1 MTSIERLVSWVVPLA
16 QTLDPLDVAG
26 TDGFVW
32 RSAAGALLGTGV
44 AARVPVGTGPARI
57 ERAAETVTTLL
68 EAIQLED
75 PDGSGLTPA
84 AVGALPFHPATPGEL
99 VVPSLLLRTDEAGH
113 SWAIVTGP
121 EPSGRPLPADL
132 LAQLRAR
139 AGDDGPWPAAR
150 RIDDGAPSAGGPSE
164 GAPSDGGP
172 SDGGPSDGGLW
183 TTRPALRRAGL
194 PSRSGAPPAG
204 RGWGSGTPTGGA
216 GDGGSGSGPA
226 GLETWRAGVLAA
238 LAAIGAGRL
247 DKVVLA
253 REAMVEADWPFP
265 RAELLRRL
273 QRRPGGAT
281 FLYADGGFVG
291 ASPEL
296 LVRRR
301 GRVATSRPMA
311 GTVPQG
317 DGAAEDGGLAR
328 LTGSP
333 KEAVEHRLVVDAV
346 AEGLAKVADRVEVG
360 KPEVVR
366 LATVA
371 HLATEITA
379 DLTGP
384 LPTALELAGLLH
396 PTPAVGGS
404 PRDAALAAIAALEPF
419 DRGCYAGP
427 VGWVD
432 RGGDG
437 EWAVALRGATLK
449 GRRAHL
455 VAGAGIVPGSDPD
468 AEWAETEHKLRAM
481 LEVLLT
487 P

>member
-1 MTSIERLVSWVVPLA
+1 MEDPGTEVPPGSGPLHSRVVRLDDG
-16 QTLDPLDVAG
+16 LDPLALA
-26 TDGFVW
+26 TEDGFVW
-32 RSAAGALLGTGV
+32 RSPAGTLVGTGV
-44 AARVPVGTGPARI
+44 AVRVPVGTGPGRI
-57 ERAAETVTTLL
+57 ERAAEAVAALL
-68 EAIQLED
+68 AAVKVED
-75 PDGSGLTPA
+75 PDGTGLGPA

-99 VVPSLLLRTDEAGH
+99 VVPARLLRTDPAGRT
-113 SWAIVTGP
+113 WAVLTGP
-121 EPSGRPLPADL
+121 GPSAQPGPADL
-132 LAQLRAR
+132 LARLRAAAAADGHPWPPAR
-139 AGDDGPWPAAR
+139 RLDGPWPIR
-150 RIDDGAPSAGGPSE
+150 GP
-164 GAPSDGGP
+164 GQ
-172 SDGGPSDGGLW
+172 
-183 TTRPALRRAGL
+183 
-194 PSRSGAPPAG
+194 
-204 RGWGSGTPTGGA
+204 
-216 GDGGSGSGPA
+216 GPA
-226 GLETWRAGVLAA
+226 GPGVGADGPGLAAWRRGVVAA

-253 REAMVEADWPFP
+253 REAAVEADWPFP
-265 RAELLRRL
+265 RVELLRRL
-273 QRRPGGAT
+273 QRRSGGST
-281 FLYADGGFVG
+281 FLYASGGFVG

-301 GRVATSRPMA
+301 GQVASSRPMA

-317 DGAAEDGGLAR
+317 DGVGGETEGLVRLAR
-328 LTGSP
+328 SP
-333 KEAVEHRLVVDAV
+333 KEGAEHRLVVDAV

-360 KPEVVR
+360 RPEVVR

-432 RGGDG
+432 HAGDG
-437 EWAVALRGATLK
+437 EWAIALRGATLD

-455 VAGAGIVPGSDPD
+455 LAGAGIVPGSDPD
-468 AEWAETEHKLRAM
+468 TEWVETEHKLRAM
-481 LEVLLT
+481 LEVLLG

>member
-1 MTSIERLVSWVVPLA
+1 MEDSGPEVSPGSGRLQPGPPRSRIVRLDDG
-16 QTLDPLDVAG
+16 LDPLALAG
-26 TDGFVW
+26 EDGFVW
-32 RSAAGALLGTGV
+32 RSPAGTLVGTGV
-44 AARVPVGTGPARI
+44 AARVPVGTGPCRI
-57 ERAAETVTTLL
+57 ERAAEAVAALL
-68 EAIQLED
+68 AGVQVDD
-75 PDGSGLTPA
+75 PDGTGLGPA
-84 AVGALPFHPATPGEL
+84 AVGALPFHPASPGEL
-99 VVPSLLLRTDEAGH
+99 VVPALLLRTDPTGRT
-113 SWAIVTGP
+113 WAVVTGP
-121 EPSGRPLPADL
+121 GPFAPTAPAGL
-132 LAQLRAR
+132 LARLRATAAHDHPWPPAR
-139 AGDDGPWPAAR
+139 RLDGPWPIRGPEANGPGLAAWR
-150 RIDDGAPSAGGPSE
+150 R
-164 GAPSDGGP
+164 
-172 SDGGPSDGGLW
+172 
-183 TTRPALRRAGL
+183 
-194 PSRSGAPPAG
+194 
-204 RGWGSGTPTGGA
+204 
-216 GDGGSGSGPA
+216 
-226 GLETWRAGVLAA
+226 GVVAA

-253 REAMVEADWPFP
+253 REAAVEADWAFP
-265 RAELLRRL
+265 RVEVLRRL
-273 QRRPGGAT
+273 QRRSGGST
-281 FLYADGGFVG
+281 YLYASGGFVG

-317 DGAAEDGGLAR
+317 DSAAEAGGLAR
-328 LTGSP
+328 LTRSP
-333 KEAVEHRLVVDAV
+333 KEGVEHRLVVDAV

-360 KPEVVR
+360 RPEVVR

-432 RGGDG
+432 HAGDG
-437 EWAVALRGATLK
+437 EWAIALRGATLD

-455 VAGAGIVPGSDPD
+455 LAGAGIVPGSDPD
-468 AEWAETEHKLRAM
+468 AEWVETEHKLRAM

>member
-1 MTSIERLVSWVVPLA
+1 VV
-16 QTLDPLDVAG
+16 
-26 TDGFVW
+26 
-32 RSAAGALLGTGV
+32 
-44 AARVPVGTGPARI
+44 
-57 ERAAETVTTLL
+57 
-68 EAIQLED
+68 
-75 PDGSGLTPA
+75 
-84 AVGALPFHPATPGEL
+84 
-99 VVPSLLLRTDEAGH
+99 
-113 SWAIVTGP
+113 
-121 EPSGRPLPADL
+121 
-132 LAQLRAR
+132 
-139 AGDDGPWPAAR
+139 
-150 RIDDGAPSAGGPSE
+150 
-164 GAPSDGGP
+164 
-172 SDGGPSDGGLW
+172 
-183 TTRPALRRAGL
+183 
-194 PSRSGAPPAG
+194 
-204 RGWGSGTPTGGA
+204 
-216 GDGGSGSGPA
+216 
-226 GLETWRAGVLAA
+226 AA

-317 DGAAEDGGLAR
+317 DGAAEAGGLAR

-384 LPTALELAGLLH
+384 LPTALELAGMLH

-432 RGGDG
+432 RTGDG
-437 EWAVALRGATLK
+437 EWAVALRGATLT

-481 LEVLLT
+481 LEVLLN

>member
-1 MTSIERLVSWVVPLA
+1 
-16 QTLDPLDVAG
+16 
-26 TDGFVW
+26 
-32 RSAAGALLGTGV
+32 
-44 AARVPVGTGPARI
+44 
-57 ERAAETVTTLL
+57 
-68 EAIQLED
+68 
-75 PDGSGLTPA
+75 
-84 AVGALPFHPATPGEL
+84 
-99 VVPSLLLRTDEAGH
+99 
-113 SWAIVTGP
+113 
-121 EPSGRPLPADL
+121 
-132 LAQLRAR
+132 
-139 AGDDGPWPAAR
+139 
-150 RIDDGAPSAGGPSE
+150 
-164 GAPSDGGP
+164 
-172 SDGGPSDGGLW
+172 
-183 TTRPALRRAGL
+183 
-194 PSRSGAPPAG
+194 
-204 RGWGSGTPTGGA
+204 
-216 GDGGSGSGPA
+216 
-226 GLETWRAGVLAA
+226 VLAA
-238 LAAIGAGRL
+238 LAAIGSGRL

-253 REAMVEADWPFP
+253 REAAVAAEWPFP

-273 QRRPGGAT
+273 ERRPGGST
-281 FLYADGGFVG
+281 FLYASGGFVG

-296 LVRRR
+296 LVRRQ

-317 DGAAEDGGLAR
+317 AGAGAGADGLAR

-346 AEGLAKVADRVEVG
+346 AEGLAKVADRVQVG
-360 KPEVVR
+360 RPEVVR

-432 RGGDG
+432 RAGDG
-437 EWAVALRGATLK
+437 EWAVALRGATLE
-449 GRRAHL
+449 GRHARL

-481 LEVLLT
+481 LEVLLS